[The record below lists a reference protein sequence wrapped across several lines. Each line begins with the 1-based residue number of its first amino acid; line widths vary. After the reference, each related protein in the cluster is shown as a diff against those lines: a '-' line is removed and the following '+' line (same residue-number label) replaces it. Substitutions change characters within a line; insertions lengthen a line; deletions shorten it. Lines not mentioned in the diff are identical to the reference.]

1 MNTNDSFTI
10 GLYKVT
16 PEENSICLADGDK
29 TLVQAKI
36 MEVLVYL
43 ASSYPRLV
51 SRSELIDSIWL
62 GNYPVG
68 EKTLTNAIWRLR
80 QILKQDN
87 DSHIETVRKS
97 GYRLLVQPEYS
108 QASQS
113 GLSFEDSENSKTTST
128 TSKRQVNW
136 LFPVVVL
143 LTLMFGYLLT
153 KGSDKKEVIIDN
165 LTADPGRE
173 LFPNVSP
180 DGNKLAYIWRHMDS
194 ETDIYL
200 KDLTQPSLF
209 PKQLTF
215 NDDRESSP
223 LWSKDGLHL
232 YFSSRAR
239 DKSYCYVMQ
248 LNIVTTEQKSLAN
261 CTAKPS
267 AELALSSDGNTLAF
281 TGHDKDATQSGIYFL
296 DLTDEDAKPLRF
308 SCDSNCKY
316 QDRNFA
322 FSPDNKS
329 LAVTRRVE
337 KLVENIFLVNIS
349 DKTSRQL
356 TFGPGDI
363 KGLTWHQEG
372 EKIIYSSANSGRRE
386 GYAVNI
392 KTGDIVSLNL
402 PGFSYPSYVPDTNDL
417 VYHQWQVRSYL
428 SQLSLSDTSVASS
441 FPVLQSKFDYHSADF
456 SSVNEKIVY
465 ISNESGNNEVWT
477 SDTQGQQR
485 QQVTYLHSQLSYPR
499 WSHDGKK
506 IVFLAAKHTSL
517 GNDIYIID
525 VATQRI
531 NKLASN
537 FSAHFRP
544 SWSIDDQAI
553 IVITSKEQKRKLIQI
568 SLESDTVEVLLEKFV
583 RQAVQDHNKNIWFTT
598 NKKDGLWLYQPQ
610 SQNDKFKQVLTDEL
624 FNADYNWTVTNKGVF
639 YQFDEKEH
647 HNIMFFQF
655 ENNQTTTL
663 LKLPL
668 RTLDKYSSMTYQA
681 EQNKLIFTQ
690 TEFPQ
695 VDIKRLSNMVIP

>member
-16 PEENSICLADGDK
+16 PEENSISLADGEK

-97 GYRLLVQPEYS
+97 GYRLLLQPEYS
-108 QASQS
+108 RAIQS
-113 GLSFEDSENSKTTST
+113 AHSSVETTSSA
-128 TSKRQVNW
+128 TSKRQVYW
-136 LFPVVVL
+136 LFPIVVL
-143 LTLMFGYLLT
+143 LTLIFGYLLT
-153 KGSDKKEVIIDN
+153 SGSEKQEIIIDN

-173 LFPNVSP
+173 LYPNVSP
-180 DGNKLAYIWRHMDS
+180 QDNLMAYVWRHMDS
-194 ETDIYL
+194 KTDIYL
-200 KDLTQPSLF
+200 KDLSQPSLS

-215 NDDRESSP
+215 NDDREGSP
-223 LWSKDGLHL
+223 LWDKDGHYL
-232 YFSSRAR
+232 YFTSRAR
-239 DKSYCYVMQ
+239 DKSYCYVMR
-248 LNIVTTEQKSLAN
+248 LNIVTTEQKILAN
-261 CTAKPS
+261 CTTKPS
-267 AELALSSDGNTLAF
+267 AELALSGDGRTLAF
-281 TGHDKDATQSGIYFL
+281 TGHDKNAAQSGIYFL
-296 DLTDEDAKPLRF
+296 DLTNKNAKPIRF
-308 SCDSNCKY
+308 SCEKNCKY

-356 TFGPGDI
+356 TFGPSDI
-363 KGLTWHQEG
+363 KGLTWHQDG
-372 EKIIYSSANSGRRE
+372 ETIIYASENSGRRE

-392 KTGDIVSLNL
+392 NTGNIVTLNL
-402 PGFSYPSYVPDTNDL
+402 PGFSYPSFIPQTNDV

-428 SQLSLSDTSVASS
+428 AQLSLSDTSIASP
-441 FPVLQSKFDYHSADF
+441 FPILQSKFDYHSADF
-456 SSVNEKIVY
+456 SPVNKKIVY
-465 ISNESGNNEVWT
+465 ISNESGTNEVWT
-477 SDTQGQQR
+477 SNSQGQQR
-485 QQVTYLHSQLSYPR
+485 QQMTYLHSQLSFPR

-506 IVFLAAKHTSL
+506 IVFLAGKQTSL

-531 NKLASN
+531 NKLASS
-537 FSAHFRP
+537 FTAHFRP
-544 SWSIDDQAI
+544 SWTFDDQAI
-553 IVITSKEQKRKLIQI
+553 IVSTLREQKHTLIQI
-568 SLESDTVEVLLEKFV
+568 PLESETMEVLLHRQV
-583 RQAVQDHNKNIWFTT
+583 LQAVQDHNENIWFTT
-598 NKKDGLWLYQPQ
+598 INKDGLWLYQPQ
-610 SQNDKFKQVLTDEL
+610 SQQDKLKQVLSDEH
-624 FNADYNWTVTNKGVF
+624 FNADYNWTVTSKGIY
-639 YQFDEKEH
+639 YQFDEKGH

-655 ENNQTTTL
+655 DNKKTTTL

-668 RTLDKYSSMTYQA
+668 RTLDKYSSMTYLA
-681 EQNKLIFTQ
+681 EQNKLIFTR

-695 VDIKRLSNMVIP
+695 VDIKRMSNMVIR